1 MLEPFKDNE
10 KDLLEE
16 ECVALFGDPKGS
28 KKTDEVKVS
37 LGKF

>member
-16 ECVALFGDPKGS
+16 ECVALFGEPKGS
-28 KKTDEVKVS
+28 KKMEEVKVHQD
-37 LGKF
+37 KF